1 MSLLC
6 RLRTAVLAIF
16 TSRKA
21 SKRRTDS
28 LRVLLASPVPPPDH
42 GGIANWTR
50 IIRNEFENQLVVN
63 LSLLD
68 TSVRWRAAVNQSLFI
83 RLVGGSAQ
91 AFRDAFYAISQFYRG
106 TVDVFHLCSSGGLAA
121 AKDLLILSAAR
132 ASRTP
137 SLIHY
142 RMGRI
147 PNVVTRGGWE
157 WKLMRA
163 GMLIADR
170 VIVLDRASENCL
182 REAVPQANVVRV
194 PNLVAIQEIDRV
206 REQVQ
211 TAMRP
216 DGLIRI
222 VYVGQVL
229 PTKGIWE
236 LVSACRVLENN
247 RSLNLE
253 LVGPV
258 AAGFQEELRR
268 QASTGDNSRWL
279 KFYGSVEHDDAIR
292 YLVAS
297 DIFVLPSYTEGFPNV
312 VLEAMACQCPIV
324 ATTVGAIPE
333 MLDLGGADEC
343 GMGVPPQEIKALTE
357 ALEQLITD
365 SSIRKELGLKA
376 RQRVL
381 KRYAAPVVSKTL
393 VDLWCEVHRTSQGKR
408 WFT

>member
-50 IIRNEFENQLVVN
+50 IIRNEFENQSVVN

-68 TSVRWRAAVNQSLFI
+68 TSVRWRTAVNQSLLI

-91 AFRDAFYAISQFYRG
+91 AVRDAFYAVSQFYRG
-106 TVDVFHLCSSGGLAA
+106 TVDVFHLCSSGGLSV
-121 AKDLLILSAAR
+121 AKDLLILYAAR
-132 ASRTP
+132 VSRVP

-170 VIVLDRASENCL
+170 VVVLDRASENCL
-182 REAVPQANVVRV
+182 RKAVPQANVVWL

-211 TAMRP
+211 TVMQA
-216 DGLIRI
+216 DETVRI
-222 VYVGQVL
+222 LYVGQVL
-229 PTKGIWE
+229 PTKGIRE
-236 LVSACRVLENN
+236 LVSACKIVKNN

-253 LVGPV
+253 IVGPV
-258 AAGFQEELRR
+258 AEGFQEELRS
-268 QASTGDNSRWL
+268 QAGTDDNSRWL

-333 MLDLGGADEC
+333 MLDFGGAEEC
-343 GMGVPPQEIKALTE
+343 GMGVPPHEIKALTE

-365 SSIRKELGLKA
+365 LSIRRELGLKA

-381 KRYAAPVVSKTL
+381 KCYAAPVVSKTL
-393 VDLWCEVHRTSQGKR
+393 VDLWCEVHRTSYGKQ